1 MYEKADNTHIS
12 YSLSTMK
19 RIGRPLGQEAFMAI
33 SSAFYTAFGPAMD
46 VLQQKGEPK
55 KKCIIKSLYR
65 EEEKMSSVQGR
76 LIWQFY
82 QHNSDMLFMTAAGW
96 GGVGGEL

>member
-1 MYEKADNTHIS
+1 MYEKAHNTHTS
-12 YSLSTMK
+12 YSISTMK

-55 KKCIIKSLYR
+55 TKCIRSLYR
-65 EEEKMSSVQGR
+65 EEEKMSSDQGR
-76 LIWQFY
+76 LKK
-82 QHNSDMLFMTAAGW
+82 
-96 GGVGGEL
+96 

>member
-55 KKCIIKSLYR
+55 TKCIKSLYR
-65 EEEKMSSVQGR
+65 EEEV
-76 LIWQFY
+76 
-82 QHNSDMLFMTAAGW
+82 
-96 GGVGGEL
+96 